1 MGRQVLSPTAS
12 NESPMTFAVLRQV
25 GSRPARASGSG
36 FKLDRKLDL
45 VFHDPELCFSG
56 LLDAAPLRERFPG
69 LTCDSFPLLIDG
81 VSLEIVLHTG
91 DTAHE
96 VLR

>member
-12 NESPMTFAVLRQV
+12 NESPMTFAVFRQV

-36 FKLDRKLDL
+36 FKLDRELDL

-69 LTCDSFPLLIDG
+69 LD
-81 VSLEIVLHTG
+81 VQVLVFETQ
-91 DTAHE
+91 AHRFYLWRLPA
-96 VLR
+96 V